1 MNSLN
6 SYFYALYCLA
16 IVTLSEALTKL
27 SVEECFEV
35 GLNRAHLLCSSCDSL
50 KEFGLN
56 EILESNCRKCCDA
69 DDDHSEPV
77 KYPKA
82 QLEHSLRVTDLRLS
96 QILPL
101 SKYVRGADPIIKLMD
116 EEGVVMET
124 LAIDKW
130 NTDSVEEFLKTYLIL
145 DIPDPKENEI

>member
-35 GLNRAHLLCSSCDSL
+35 GLNRANLLCSSCDSL

-56 EILESNCRKCCDA
+56 EILE
-69 DDDHSEPV
+69 
-77 KYPKA
+77 
-82 QLEHSLRVTDLRLS
+82 
-96 QILPL
+96 
-101 SKYVRGADPIIKLMD
+101 YVRGADPIIKLMD

-130 NTDSVEEFLKTYLIL
+130 NTDSVEEFLTTYLIL
-145 DIPDPKENEI
+145 DNPDPKENEI